1 MIPFFKTT
9 ITGNEQKYL
18 QAILEADDGFAQKEY
33 LLKSERWFRE
43 NHGLENF
50 FLTKSCTHSLEL
62 AALLLNLQP
71 GDEVIMPSYAFVSCA
86 NAIALRGATCVFVD
100 VHSDSMNIDETQIE
114 AAITPHTKAILTL
127 NYAGVACNY
136 EAILSIAKN
145 HGLLVIEDNAHGI
158 GAKYKGR
165 FLGTFGDVSTFSFDH
180 LKNVTCV
187 QGGGMAINNPALFE
201 RFYIT
206 YEFGTNRRAFFKG
219 DGDRYEWKGLG
230 SNFPLS
236 ELSAA
241 ILLPQ
246 LEIVKKINSSFV
258 SNWNLYSERLSGLA
272 KKGNIKLRAI
282 PKGFEHNGH
291 CFFIK
296 TRTAEERTALIDYL
310 EKNDIQAQFHY
321 TPLHSSEFGKKS
333 GRFVGHDTTSAE
345 SRTILRLPLFYGM
358 TALDVE
364 TVVEKINEFYLR

>member
-333 GRFVGHDTTSAE
+333 GRFVGHDMTSAE

>member
-18 QAILEADDGFAQKEY
+18 QTLLEAEDGLAGKEY
-33 LLKSERWFRE
+33 LSKSEKWFNE
-43 NHGLENF
+43 NHGLKNF
-50 FLTKSCTHSLEL
+50 YLTKSCTHSLEL

-100 VHSDSMNIDETQIE
+100 VHPDSMNIDESQIE

-136 EAILSIAKN
+136 EVILPIAKKY
-145 HGLLVIEDNAHGI
+145 GLSVIEDNAHGI

-165 FLGTFGDVSTFSFDH
+165 FLGTFGDISTFSFDH

-187 QGGGMAINNPALFE
+187 QGGGMAINNPTLFE
-201 RFYIT
+201 RFYVT

-241 ILLPQ
+241 MLLPQ
-246 LEIVKKINSSFV
+246 LEVVKDINAHFINS
-258 SNWNLYSERLSGLA
+258 WNLYSEKLSDLA
-272 KKGNIKLRAI
+272 TEGTIKL
-282 PKGFEHNGH
+282 PLTSEDFEHNGH

-296 TRTAEERTALIDYL
+296 TKSAEERTSLIHFL
-310 EKNDIQAQFHY
+310 ESKGIQAQFHY
-321 TPLHSSEFGKKS
+321 TPLHSSEFGRRV
-333 GRFVGHDTTSAE
+333 GRFVGQDNTSWE
-345 SRTILRLPLFYGM
+345 GKTILRLPLFYGI
-358 TALDVE
+358 TASEVE
-364 TVVEKINEFYLR
+364 TVTEKISEFYLK